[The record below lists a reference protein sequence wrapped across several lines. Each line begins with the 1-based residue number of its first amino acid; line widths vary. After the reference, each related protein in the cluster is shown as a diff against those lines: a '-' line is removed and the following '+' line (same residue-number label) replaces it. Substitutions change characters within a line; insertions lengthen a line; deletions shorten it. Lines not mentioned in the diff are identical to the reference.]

1 MEDKLQSTIEKIVQ
15 LSKWNAE
22 FNLELRKRLDM
33 SSANYVPIDD
43 DRIDQIYEYCIE
55 KVVRQQAQEFYKD
68 FPIKEIITGLVDD
81 FCRMEAF
88 RRKNNFG
95 DFCLSLYQ
103 QLERVTNKLCVSPDL
118 NEIANRMWGYPAYV
132 KTGKDITPSIENRI
146 EGEFSIASLVFPG
159 NDKNSG
165 LSNAIE
171 KSKKSLQDLSAKEKM
186 RAVVYFVGY
195 KGMMKS
201 SDYYGFKEFISLL
214 SDIYQFR
221 NTNHRGNIPNPWEK
235 DTLGRIL
242 PQQAVYYFK
251 FLGALTQFME
261 QIKHG
266 WNELPEIKRSV
277 LRLPPKEVKLPGLN
291 ILGKISLQD
300 DGKKRIK

>member
-15 LSKWNAE
+15 LSKQNAE

-33 SSANYVPIDD
+33 SSANCVPIDD

-68 FPIKEIITGLVDD
+68 FPIKEITNELVED

-88 RRKNNFG
+88 RRRNNFG

-103 QLERVTNKLCVSPDL
+103 QVECVTNKLCANPDL

-132 KTGKDITPSIENRI
+132 KAGKGVTPSIDNRI
-146 EGEFSIASLVFPG
+146 ESGYTIASLVFPG

-171 KSKKSLQDLSAKEKM
+171 KSKKSLQDLYAIDKM
-186 RAVVYFVGY
+186 RTIVYFVGY
-195 KGMMKS
+195 KGMMKN
-201 SDYYGFKEFISLL
+201 SDYYGFKEFTSLL
-214 SDIYQFR
+214 WDIYQCR
-221 NTNHRGNIPNPWEK
+221 NTNHRGNIPNNWDKEP
-235 DTLGRIL
+235 LSQIRS
-242 PQQAVYYFK
+242 QQAVYYFK

-261 QIKHG
+261 QIIPG

-277 LRLPPKEVKLPGLN
+277 LMLPPKKVE
-291 ILGKISLQD
+291 
-300 DGKKRIK
+300 